1 MLRENLQ
8 NALKEA
14 MKNHDTATVSAVRLI
29 IAGQKEKDVAARG
42 AGKECASDAD
52 LLSMMQGMIKQR
64 NESIKIY
71 TEGGRP
77 ELAAKEQAEISVI
90 ERFLPKQLSEA
101 ETKAAIEAAIAK
113 TGAAGMKDMGKVM
126 AELKAAYAGQLD
138 MGKASGMI
146 KSLLGKRAPRY
157 PPPPSPA
164 RAACR
169 RGFLFSAV
177 SGKSGRPGVFLL
189 RRFRKAAAA
198 PNG

>member
-77 ELAAKEQAEISVI
+77 ELAAKEQAEISII

-113 TGAAGMKDMGKVM
+113 TGAAGVRRGIR
-126 AELKAAYAGQLD
+126 LRRLRQGRPTR
-138 MGKASGMI
+138 SF
-146 KSLLGKRAPRY
+146 S
-157 PPPPSPA
+157 PPPLPESSGCPQRLTVSA
-164 RAACR
+164 CAAF
-169 RGFLFSAV
+169 GNSNKDKLWLTTIYSV
-177 SGKSGRPGVFLL
+177 L
-189 RRFRKAAAA
+189 
-198 PNG
+198 